1 MFYLQ
6 TEILMLF
13 FIWEGDIL
21 NILNTRFKN
30 IREKL
35 HLNQKSLGN
44 ELGLSNSGI
53 SNIEKGIRSVTD
65 KHIKLL
71 SAIFNVN
78 ETWLRTGIGE
88 MFIEPDSSAIE
99 QLTKD
104 YNLDKFDQQL
114 LLTYLELQKSDRDI
128 LKKYIL
134 NLSAKTSASK
144 SNIN

>member
-1 MFYLQ
+1 
-6 TEILMLF
+6 MLF

-21 NILNTRFKN
+21 DILNTRFKN

-35 HLNQKSLGN
+35 HLSQKDLGN

-71 SAIFNVN
+71 SAVFNVN

-88 MFIEPDSSAIE
+88 MFIEPDDSAIE
-99 QLTKD
+99 QLAKT

-114 LLTYLELQKSDRDI
+114 LLTYLELPKSDRAI

-134 NLSAKTSASK
+134 NLSAKISAPIS
-144 SNIN
+144 STD